1 MARYHWPGQQL
12 HGHLLSCPAEVQLK
26 PKHQPY
32 KLGRQ
37 WPELL
42 LRFTDASDDDVA
54 MGQCWRGRASEGTLG
69 EGGLGGVVS
78 DTLYARCLVSN
89 PHSGGLSPWRRV
101 RLGAGVWAVQG
112 RAGWGCLKQGDQKVT
127 LAPLSR

>member
-1 MARYHWPGQQL
+1 MARHYWPGQWL
-12 HGHLLSCPAEVQLK
+12 HGHTLSRPAEVQLK

-54 MGQCWRGRASEGTLG
+54 MGQWHLKGALGRVGG
-69 EGGLGGVVS
+69 EGPRTEMYCVL
-78 DTLYARCLVSN
+78 
-89 PHSGGLSPWRRV
+89 SGQQPPFRR
-101 RLGAGVWAVQG
+101 A
-112 RAGWGCLKQGDQKVT
+112 
-127 LAPLSR
+127 